1 MFWPVEAIPTWLRP
15 LSYVVPNTYAINA
28 ARYVMLQG
36 WGIGQIWL
44 ELVVL
49 FAFTVSFLA
58 LSAFALGRVRG

>member
-1 MFWPVEAIPTWLRP
+1 
-15 LSYVVPNTYAINA
+15 
-28 ARYVMLQG
+28 VMLQG

-49 FAFTVSFLA
+49 VAFTVSFLA